1 MPVQTGTT
9 PRRHDSERALT
20 VLRGLLG
27 KSVDVQVTDVRRNVN
42 SYARKR
48 FDPLLVHIS
57 MLVKQVV
64 IRRTGKTRG
73 PLGWD
78 LADMNSVNYLSRPDA
93 ASWAA

>member
-20 VLRGLLG
+20 VLRGSLR
-27 KSVDVQVTDVRRNVN
+27 KSVDVQVTSVRRNVN
-42 SYARKR
+42 SYVRKR
-48 FDPLLVHIS
+48 FDPLLVHIL

-73 PLGWD
+73 PLG
-78 LADMNSVNYLSRPDA
+78 
-93 ASWAA
+93 